1 MRRFLIAVVAVLAI
15 IVDANAQKTVSHVL
29 EYESFVNVKVTDDFI
44 VKLVSSD
51 KYMVRTNVDERL
63 DDYVKAYVQ
72 NGTLNL
78 IVERKNFPSELKKA
92 LRVKGAPAPILEVE
106 ISFPSIKSLEMT
118 DNSILHKSDVIHSDE
133 FALTMSDKARV
144 DKIFVECSSAE
155 VVLAKAAYAEVEA
168 RASEGLFLITSNTS
182 KAIVKQTG
190 KSIKIDAAGSSN
202 VKATVEV
209 DEIDVLAAGLAD
221 LTFLPGNA
229 ASMKVSAV
237 GSSKLD
243 AESLNISK
251 ADVIEAGTAKC
262 YVNVKDTLKVNLIGN
277 SLLTFKNKPYIDVE
291 RIVGSTLIK
300 SDDPKRK

>member
-251 ADVIEAGTAKC
+251 ADVIESGTAKC